1 LRRKNGRWGGI
12 FYIFFMG
19 WADFVKKK
27 PEDIADYTCEVIVK
41 KSVEQNRFYLH
52 EVEIEKI

>member
-1 LRRKNGRWGGI
+1 
-12 FYIFFMG
+12 MG